1 MADIKRNFSK
11 YNFLIVTHSF
21 ATGPPQELRDYLKNK
36 VNKLLFIKHPF
47 SYCSDKRSSML
58 LYEKGIKRKKV
69 SFLQLKGPDLLF
81 YIKDFALTIIYV
93 LMSKTKFDIAIA
105 ADNLNAFS
113 ALFLRKLGRV
123 KKVIFFTIDYT
134 PVRFQNKAL
143 NAIYHWIDRV
153 CCYNAD
159 LIWNDSGFMENE
171 RLKRGVKAQRSAS
184 QIVVPGG
191 NHFSRIKRF
200 PINEINRHEIVY
212 MGHVLRKQGLDL
224 VIEALP
230 ELVTK
235 IHDLRFTVIGT
246 GDYLEELKRKVKET
260 NLAECVNF
268 IGYVREFSDLEK
280 ILAKC
285 AIGVATYF
293 PDPASVTLFSD
304 SGKPRIYMAC
314 GLPIIITKFATV
326 ATDVAANKT
335 GIVIDYKREEFVAA
349 ALKLLTDD
357 ELYAKCRKNAVE
369 FASGFDWG
377 LIFEEALS
385 ESFSKLNIKPAL
397 S

>member
-1 MADIKRNFSK
+1 MRDIKRNFSK
-11 YNFLIVTHSF
+11 YNFLVITHSF

-47 SYCSDKRSSML
+47 SYCGDKRSAMV
-58 LYEKGIKRKKV
+58 LYERGIKKKKV
-69 SFLQLKGPDLLF
+69 SFLQLKGPDFLF
-81 YIKDFALTIIYV
+81 YLKDFILTIAYAF
-93 LMSKTKFDIAIA
+93 MAKTKFDVAIA

-134 PVRFQNKAL
+134 PVRFQNKVL

-159 LIWNDSGFMENE
+159 LVWNDSGFMENE
-171 RLKRGVKAQRSAS
+171 RVKKGVNAQRSAPRV
-184 QIVVPGG
+184 IVPGG

-224 VIEALP
+224 AIESLP
-230 ELVTK
+230 ELVNK
-235 IHDLRFTVIGT
+235 IHDLKFTVIGT
-246 GDYLEELKRKVKET
+246 GDYLEELKRKVAEM
-260 NLAECVNF
+260 NLVEYVNF
-268 IGYVREFSDLEK
+268 VGYIEDFSDLEK

-285 AIGVATYF
+285 TVGVATYF
-293 PDPASVTLFSD
+293 PDPASATLFSD

-314 GLPIIITKFATV
+314 GLPIVMTKFATV
-326 ATDVAANKT
+326 AADVAANET
-335 GIVIDYKREEFVAA
+335 GMVIDYKKKEFIAA
-349 ALKLLTDD
+349 VLKLLTDD
-357 ELYAKCRKNAVE
+357 ELYGKYRKNAIE
-369 FASGFDWG
+369 FASGFDWER
-377 LIFEEALS
+377 IFDNALS
-385 ESFSKLNIKPAL
+385 ESLKRLNMANG
-397 S
+397 